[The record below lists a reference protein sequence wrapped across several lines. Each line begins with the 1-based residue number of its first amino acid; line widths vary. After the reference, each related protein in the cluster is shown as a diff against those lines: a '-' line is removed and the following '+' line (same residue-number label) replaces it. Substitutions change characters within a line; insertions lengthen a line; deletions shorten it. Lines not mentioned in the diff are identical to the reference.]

1 MTLDELLTQLMKIK
15 ETFPDSGKYKVM
27 LYNEEMSFENH
38 GRIESHTIKK
48 VLNYDEV
55 VIK

>member
-27 LYNEEMSFENH
+27 LYNTGRTFEHH
-38 GRIESHTIKK
+38 GRFESHTIKK
-48 VLNYDEV
+48 VLNHDEL